1 MPRRATVIPTA
12 LATMACSKF
21 TFEPSANAVTISGF
35 CPHFSANARWVSG
48 VR

>member
-1 MPRRATVIPTA
+1 MPRLATVMPTA

-21 TFEPSANAVTISGF
+21 TFDPSANAVTISGF
-35 CPHFSANARWVSG
+35 CPHFSANARCVSG